1 MAQAGSDR
9 PACPH
14 VDRFAVLSAAAARY
28 AAFFRQPDV
37 TRLVAMALV
46 ARMPLGTVNLAMLL
60 HVRALT
66 GSYAVAGAT
75 VGACLAAA
83 AITAPFVGRFID
95 RNGARKVLLVTGIVY
110 PAALLVIWLA
120 RPLALSTHGI
130 WAVAAL
136 AGAFAPPIAV
146 LTRTMWRHRFG
157 DARQRNIA
165 FALDAVT
172 VEFVFTAGPALIA
185 LLLAIGSPEVAFG
198 AAFAFAAIAVPVFA
212 ASPALR
218 YLQHDR
224 TPERHLLGPLTEG
237 KLLVVYAMTLM
248 TAFSL
253 GLLEV
258 AYPGFATQSGHTPL
272 AGILIAINSIGSAAG
287 GLLYGGM
294 HVALPV
300 EKQLRRLLVMLALSL
315 ALQAAISSVS
325 LLMVAAFFAGF
336 CIAPTV
342 TIASLLVSTYA
353 PQRYATEA
361 FTWSTT
367 CIVSGI
373 GAGNALGGLL
383 VENHGASLV
392 FLVSAA
398 AALTA
403 SICALVLRP
412 VGRR

>member
-1 MAQAGSDR
+1 M
-9 PACPH
+9 
-14 VDRFAVLSAAAARY
+14 LSSATARY

-37 TRLVAMALV
+37 TRLVVMALI

-95 RNGARKVLLVTGIVY
+95 RNGAGKVLMVTGVVY
-110 PAALLVIWLA
+110 PAALLVIWVA
-120 RPLALSTHGI
+120 RPLALSTPEI
-130 WAVAAL
+130 WTVAAI

-146 LTRTMWRHRFG
+146 LTRTMWRHRFD

-165 FALDAVT
+165 FALDSVM
-172 VEFVFTAGPALIA
+172 VEFVFTAGPALVA
-185 LLLAIGSPEVAFG
+185 LLLAIGSPVVAFG
-198 AAFAFAAIAVPVFA
+198 AAFTFAALAVPVFA
-212 ASPALR
+212 ASPAMR

-224 TPERHLLGPLTEG
+224 TQERHLLGPLTEG
-237 KLLVVYAMTLM
+237 KLLVVYATTLM

-272 AGILIAINSIGSAAG
+272 AGILIAINSVGSAAG

-315 ALQAAISSVS
+315 ALQAAISSVG
-325 LLMVAAFFAGF
+325 LLMVAALFAGL

-342 TIASLLVSTYA
+342 TIASVLVSTCA
-353 PQRYATEA
+353 PRRYATEA

-367 CIVSGI
+367 SIVTGI

-383 VENHGASLV
+383 VEREGASLV
-392 FLVSAA
+392 FLASAA
-398 AALTA
+398 AALGA
-403 SICALVLRP
+403 SICALALRP
-412 VGRR
+412 GSAR

>member
-1 MAQAGSDR
+1 MLTTAT
-9 PACPH
+9 
-14 VDRFAVLSAAAARY
+14 ARY

-37 TRLVAMALV
+37 TRLVVMALI

-66 GSYAVAGAT
+66 GSYADAGAA
-75 VGACLAAA
+75 VGTCLAAA

-120 RPLALSTHGI
+120 RPLSLSTKGI
-130 WAVAAL
+130 WAVAAV

-146 LTRTMWRHRFG
+146 LTRTMWRHRFETER
-157 DARQRNIA
+157 DRRTA
-165 FALDAVT
+165 FALDSVV
-172 VEFVFTAGPALIA
+172 VELVFTAGPALIA
-185 LLLAIGSPEVAFG
+185 LLLAIGSPAVAFG
-198 AAFAFAAIAVPVFA
+198 GAFAFATLAVPVFA
-212 ASPALR
+212 ASPAMR

-237 KLLVVYAMTLM
+237 KLLVVYATTMM

-272 AGILIAINSIGSAAG
+272 AGILIAINSVGSAAG

-342 TIASLLVSTYA
+342 TIASVLVSTCA
-353 PQRYATEA
+353 PRRYATEA

-367 CIVSGI
+367 CIVTGI

-383 VENHGASLV
+383 VERHGASPV

-403 SICALVLRP
+403 SLCALALRP
-412 VGRR
+412 DSGR

>member
-1 MAQAGSDR
+1 M
-9 PACPH
+9 
-14 VDRFAVLSAAAARY
+14 LSAATTRY

-37 TRLVAMALV
+37 TRLVVMALI

-60 HVRALT
+60 HVRAIT
-66 GSYAVAGAT
+66 GSYADAGAT

-95 RNGARKVLLVTGIVY
+95 RNGARAVLLVTGIVY

-120 RPLALSTHGI
+120 QPLSLSAHGL
-130 WAVAAL
+130 WAIAAI
-136 AGAFAPPIAV
+136 AGAFAPPVAV
-146 LTRTMWRHRFG
+146 LTRTMWRHRFENER
-157 DARQRNIA
+157 DRRTA
-165 FALDAVT
+165 FALDSVV
-172 VEFVFTAGPALIA
+172 VELVFTAGPALIA
-185 LLLAIGSPEVAFG
+185 LLLAIGSPVVAFG
-198 AAFAFAAIAVPVFA
+198 AAFTFAALAVPVFA
-212 ASPALR
+212 ASPAMR

-224 TPERHLLGPLTEG
+224 TPKRHLLGPLTEG
-237 KLLVVYAMTLM
+237 KLLVVYATTLM

-272 AGILIAINSIGSAAG
+272 AGILIAINSVGSAAG

-315 ALQAAISSVS
+315 ALQAAISSVG
-325 LLMVAAFFAGF
+325 LLMVAALFAGI

-342 TIASLLVSTYA
+342 TIASVLVSTCA
-353 PQRYATEA
+353 PRRYATEA

-367 CIVSGI
+367 SIVTGI

-383 VENHGASLV
+383 VERHGASLV
-392 FLVSAA
+392 FLASAA
-398 AALTA
+398 AALGA
-403 SICALVLRP
+403 SICALALRP
-412 VGRR
+412 GSDR

>member
-1 MAQAGSDR
+1 M
-9 PACPH
+9 
-14 VDRFAVLSAAAARY
+14 LSTATARY

-37 TRLVAMALV
+37 TRLVVMALI

-66 GSYAVAGAT
+66 GSYAVAGVT

-83 AITAPFVGRFID
+83 AVTAPFVGRFID
-95 RNGARKVLLVTGIVY
+95 RNGARTVLLVTGIVY

-120 RPLALSTHGI
+120 RPLALSTHQI
-130 WAVAAL
+130 WAVAAT

-146 LTRTMWRHRFG
+146 LTRTVWRHRFG
-157 DARQRNIA
+157 SERDRRTA
-165 FALDAVT
+165 FALDSVV
-172 VEFVFTAGPALIA
+172 VELVFTAGPALIA
-185 LLLAIGSPEVAFG
+185 LLLAIGSPAVAFG
-198 AAFAFAAIAVPVFA
+198 GAFVFATLAVPVFA
-212 ASPALR
+212 ASPAMR

-237 KLLVVYAMTLM
+237 KLLVVYAITLM

-300 EKQLRRLLVMLALSL
+300 EKQLRRLLVMLALAL
-315 ALQAAISSVS
+315 ALQAAISSVG

-342 TIASLLVSTYA
+342 TIASVLVSTCS
-353 PQRYATEA
+353 PPRYATEA

-367 CIVSGI
+367 CIVTGI

-383 VENHGASLV
+383 VERHGASPV

-403 SICALVLRP
+403 SICALALRP
-412 VGRR
+412 DSGR

>member
-1 MAQAGSDR
+1 M
-9 PACPH
+9 
-14 VDRFAVLSAAAARY
+14 LSAATTRY

-37 TRLVAMALV
+37 TRLVVMALI

-95 RNGARKVLLVTGIVY
+95 RNGARKVLMVTGIVY

-120 RPLALSTHGI
+120 RPLALSTAEI
-130 WAVAAL
+130 WTVAAI

-146 LTRTMWRHRFG
+146 LTRTVWRHRFD

-165 FALDAVT
+165 FALDSVV
-172 VEFVFTAGPALIA
+172 VELVFTAGPALIA
-185 LLLAIGSPEVAFG
+185 LLLAIGSPMVAFG
-198 AAFAFAAIAVPVFA
+198 AAFAFAALAVPVFA
-212 ASPALR
+212 ASPAMR

-237 KLLVVYAMTLM
+237 KLLVVYATTLM

-272 AGILIAINSIGSAAG
+272 AGVLIAINSIGSAAG

-325 LLMVAAFFAGF
+325 LLMVAALFAGL

-342 TIASLLVSTYA
+342 TIASVLVSTCA
-353 PQRYATEA
+353 PRRYATEA

-367 CIVSGI
+367 SIVTGI

-383 VENHGASLV
+383 VERHGASLV
-392 FLVSAA
+392 FLASAA
-398 AALTA
+398 AALGA
-403 SICALVLRP
+403 SICALALRP
-412 VGRR
+412 GSDR